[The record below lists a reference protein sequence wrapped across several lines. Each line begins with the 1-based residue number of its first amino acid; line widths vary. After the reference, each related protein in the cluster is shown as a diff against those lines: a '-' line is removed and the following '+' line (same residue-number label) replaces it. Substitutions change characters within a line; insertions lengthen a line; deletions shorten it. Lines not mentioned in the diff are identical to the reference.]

1 MSTIWILIPVPFHS
15 YHIWNNSRLP
25 SAKQEGFLTPTGG
38 KSPRSA
44 ESHSDGHGAATCDL
58 AITPFFQDMPDTHP
72 RKSGRQFSCSVGSL
86 GWSTTWWN
94 NLRHCLYLPK
104 PFPKLIQV
112 FEVAATKMN
121 ADSSRPQEKFT
132 QPLHA
137 MLVWSFWFHRCAFS
151 KQISC
156 NYHLEC
162 ARNGD
167 FWWLLF
173 DLAKVARHVWSFCVK
188 HQSDHFTRLAALF
201 TPTGLEMR
209 FWSQVFSGPRTNIC
223 PQTCCLR
230 SHLIFIVTIEC
241 TNKKS
246 KQAIGHGIP
255 DLGLVPR

>member
-1 MSTIWILIPVPFHS
+1 MWPGHHS
-15 YHIWNNSRLP
+15 IFFRTCLTHTPEKVEGSLAVQWGPWDGPQHGEITWDTAYIFPNYFQSWSKSLRLP
-25 SAKQEGFLTPTGG
+25 L
-38 KSPRSA
+38 RRW
-44 ESHSDGHGAATCDL
+44 
-58 AITPFFQDMPDTHP
+58 MRTHP
-72 RKSGRQFSCSVGSL
+72 GHKRSSHNHCMPCLSDLFGFIDVHFQSKFHATII
-86 GWSTTWWN
+86 WSAPEMET
-94 NLRHCLYLPK
+94 
-104 PFPKLIQV
+104 F
-112 FEVAATKMN
+112 
-121 ADSSRPQEKFT
+121 D
-132 QPLHA
+132 
-137 MLVWSFWFHRCAFS
+137 
-151 KQISC
+151 
-156 NYHLEC
+156 
-162 ARNGD
+162 D
-167 FWWLLF
+167 FCLF